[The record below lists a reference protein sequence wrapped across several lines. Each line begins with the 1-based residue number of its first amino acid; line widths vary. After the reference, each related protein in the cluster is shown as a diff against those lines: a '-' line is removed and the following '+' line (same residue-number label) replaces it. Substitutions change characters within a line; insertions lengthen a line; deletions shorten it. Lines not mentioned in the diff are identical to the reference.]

1 MATKYETEQSYLRE
15 ENLELVE
22 CRESLLKT
30 LAKLKAKAKKYDDSK
45 YNEGVG
51 DNQINLLLADL
62 DDLRIRNDKLNVA
75 FDLKAKENLRLRE
88 NLSKKI
94 FNGGR
99 IPGDKKEAVEKAG
112 KENEPGPVKTL

>member
-1 MATKYETEQSYLRE
+1 M
-15 ENLELVE
+15 
-22 CRESLLKT
+22 
-30 LAKLKAKAKKYDDSK
+30 
-45 YNEGVG
+45 
-51 DNQINLLLADL
+51 